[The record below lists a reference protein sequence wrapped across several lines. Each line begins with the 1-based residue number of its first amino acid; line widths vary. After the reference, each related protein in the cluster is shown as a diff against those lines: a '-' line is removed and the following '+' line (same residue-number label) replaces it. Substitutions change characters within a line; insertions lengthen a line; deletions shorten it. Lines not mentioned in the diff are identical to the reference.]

1 MPADNISSRRELVIN
16 AGRIASALSLT
27 TLLTPTAAFAAVDV
41 SPLTTPPGDWDLSWV
56 TTLATA
62 TDRAVFDWPSLGDPA
77 DPQVVYFAERYLNN
91 CQAAYAPGK
100 YDARAVLNIRTQAI
114 AAFSDPKDQNLDVK
128 RITDD
133 WHMDIKAKP
142 GFDIAV
148 QTIVF
153 QPGSTSGWHRHPGPV
168 FIQVVSGTM
177 TFYMSDDPTC
187 SPTVRTAG
195 QSYLDLGEHAHIAR
209 NEGTTPAQNLVT
221 YFAPPGAALRI
232 DADSPG
238 NCPF

>member
-1 MPADNISSRRELVIN
+1 MVLHRSNCLGTLVAAVSLLACSDGRNTVGPKKELTVTDPAYT
-16 AGRIASALSLT
+16 ASVGSQS
-27 TLLTPTAAFAAVDV
+27 TLL
-41 SPLTTPPGDWDLSWV
+41 GR
-56 TTLATA
+56 AT
-62 TDRAVFDWPSLGDPA
+62 
-77 DPQVVYFAERYLNN
+77 
-91 CQAAYAPGK
+91 
-100 YDARAVLNIRTQAI
+100 
-114 AAFSDPKDQNLDVK
+114 FSDPKDQNLDVK